1 MSGSFSS
8 LLNYGTINAAP
19 GTFAIQTDSTAVG
32 SLVYNTGVINGA
44 VSIAAGPYARFEN
57 SGWMG
62 ITAPGAGVTHAI
74 SGTFAQTSLG
84 TLALRVGS
92 NGVSDQ
98 LVVNGQA
105 RLAGT
110 ALAVFQPGITFAKSY
125 TLVSATNGLTGT
137 FGTLSTQNLPGF
149 LGGSL
154 GYSPTSVTL
163 NLQASLAR
171 LSGLGDHQRSVG
183 QALDTAFNAG
193 PGLGA
198 MPALF
203 NLTAAQIP
211 YALTVLSGSN
221 ASVGLSTDVMAGS
234 QFTSLMTSRS
244 LTRHADQQTAELA
257 ACDQVTACQ
266 VGAYEAPPNW
276 SAWATAFGGGQW
288 LNAEPTS
295 GAPAAQQ
302 SIGGG
307 AFGGDFRAGPQ
318 TVLGAAAG
326 VSVSNYGVSYT
337 GANGRATGAHF
348 GVYGLLRH
356 GHVLCRTARSPTT
369 ASTAVRPASSPASAA
384 PRRRNPRRSPASWR
398 EGSKS
403 AGRSKSPSSRPARS
417 GVTPFVALQPAQLWT
432 PAYTEWSVTQNG
444 APGVFAL
451 SYQAQGTTSL
461 PTFLGAQLDGETMV
475 NARPLKGW
483 FRAAWVHEFLP
494 DRGVTA
500 GFTVLPGSTFS
511 VDGARAASNAARVE
525 LGVKYAVGIQ
535 TSLFANSNAELSD
548 RGQSVGATVGL
559 RIIW

>member
-32 SLVYNTGVINGA
+32 SLVFNTGVINGA

-137 FGTLSTQNLPGF
+137 FGTLATQNLPGF

-154 GYSPTSVTL
+154 GYSPTNVTL

-183 QALDTAFNAG
+183 RALDTAFNAG

-203 NLTAAQIP
+203 
-211 YALTVLSGSN
+211 
-221 ASVGLSTDVMAGS
+221 GLSRGPDPLCADDALRQQRQRGP
-234 QFTSLMTSRS
+234 SR
-244 LTRHADQQTAELA
+244 
-257 ACDQVTACQ
+257 
-266 VGAYEAPPNW
+266 
-276 SAWATAFGGGQW
+276 
-288 LNAEPTS
+288 PTWW
-295 GAPAAQQ
+295 
-302 SIGGG
+302 
-307 AFGGDFRAGPQ
+307 RA
-318 TVLGAAAG
+318 
-326 VSVSNYGVSYT
+326 
-337 GANGRATGAHF
+337 
-348 GVYGLLRH
+348 
-356 GHVLCRTARSPTT
+356 
-369 ASTAVRPASSPASAA
+369 ASSP
-384 PRRRNPRRSPASWR
+384 
-398 EGSKS
+398 
-403 AGRSKSPSSRPARS
+403 
-417 GVTPFVALQPAQLWT
+417 
-432 PAYTEWSVTQNG
+432 
-444 APGVFAL
+444 L
-451 SYQAQGTTSL
+451 S
-461 PTFLGAQLDGETMV
+461 
-475 NARPLKGW
+475 
-483 FRAAWVHEFLP
+483 
-494 DRGVTA
+494 
-500 GFTVLPGSTFS
+500 
-511 VDGARAASNAARVE
+511 
-525 LGVKYAVGIQ
+525 
-535 TSLFANSNAELSD
+535 
-548 RGQSVGATVGL
+548 
-559 RIIW
+559 